1 MENPFIVTGKIK
13 PEYFCDRVNE
23 AQRLTNCILSGGENM
38 VIISPRRLGK
48 TGLIYHCFDKPEVHE
63 QVTTLFIDIL
73 RTSSLNE
80 LIYILGKK
88 VFETI
93 GTRSQR
99 LMKLMVTTLKTLNG
113 SFGYGRHHQSHLYL
127 GRNLRMH

>member
-48 TGLIYHCFDKPEVHE
+48 TGLIYHCK
-63 QVTTLFIDIL
+63 
-73 RTSSLNE
+73 SSL
-80 LIYILGKK
+80 ICWGASCS
-88 VFETI
+88 
-93 GTRSQR
+93 RP
-99 LMKLMVTTLKTLNG
+99 
-113 SFGYGRHHQSHLYL
+113 
-127 GRNLRMH
+127 